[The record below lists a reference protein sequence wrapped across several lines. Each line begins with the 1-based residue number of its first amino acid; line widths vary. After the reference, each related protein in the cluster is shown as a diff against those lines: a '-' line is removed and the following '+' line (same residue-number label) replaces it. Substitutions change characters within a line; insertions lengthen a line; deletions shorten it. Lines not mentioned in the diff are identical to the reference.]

1 MMEFIIDDAHIEFIK
16 KIYEFY
22 PVDGVTTN
30 PSILAKCGRQPYE
43 VLKEIRQFIGKDAQ
57 LHV

>member
-30 PSILAKCGRQPYE
+30 PSILAKCGR
-43 VLKEIRQFIGKDAQ
+43 
-57 LHV
+57 